1 MELTTRD
8 EKSLLLYFETQ
19 ATDYGGTL
27 ESVRMNADDFA
38 LAKRWREAGFIQ
50 FGRIAFNDIKRH
62 SGVARDHWVVLSEEA
77 WKLAHAE
84 RRARCERVM
93 ATLKVERNG
102 LEARRPREAQRRGN
116 RDATARKRMTTTDPT
131 NTTSGHAVAAPVVRD
146 VGRPAP
152 ERADGSEHYWDDL
165 REDFSDEPK
174 CPCCGGDGMDPMTDY
189 ALPCPECGGDYLP

>member
-1 MELTTRD
+1 MTRD
-8 EKSLLLYFETQ
+8 ELSLLLYFETQ

-62 SGVARDHWVVLSEEA
+62 SGIARDHWVVLSEEA

-93 ATLKVERNG
+93 KTLKCERVG
-102 LEARRPREAQRRGN
+102 IALES
-116 RDATARKRMTTTDPT
+116 T
-131 NTTSGHAVAAPVVRD
+131 NDR
-146 VGRPAP
+146 
-152 ERADGSEHYWDDL
+152 
-165 REDFSDEPK
+165 
-174 CPCCGGDGMDPMTDY
+174 
-189 ALPCPECGGDYLP
+189 